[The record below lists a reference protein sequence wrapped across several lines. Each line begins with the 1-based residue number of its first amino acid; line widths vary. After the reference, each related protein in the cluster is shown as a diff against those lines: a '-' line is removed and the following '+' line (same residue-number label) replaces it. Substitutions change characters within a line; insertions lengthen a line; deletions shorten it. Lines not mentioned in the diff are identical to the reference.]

1 MKNRLPITRFEH
13 KKLFVGEEGFTKS
26 HFDTLLRYNEQ
37 NGFKYFD
44 PIANGI
50 KFKQFVGVLQVGN
63 LTIEILPKIDE
74 GASVEDGKWRNALIT
89 MLKECRKIEINT
101 FEEALLKASKHNLID
116 IYFELYL
123 KELDKLMRQ
132 GLIKK
137 YRKEASNVS
146 AFKGK
151 LLFAQHIKAN
161 ITHEE
166 RFYTEHQVYD
176 RNHKLHQILNKALSV
191 VAKFS
196 EGKNLFSLCKR
207 IQLNFPEVDDINPSK
222 QLLDTFFKPNRKNTS
237 YARAYEIARIIL
249 LNYAPDVSAGREKMF
264 SILFDMNKLWEEFV
278 YVRLKKALQNG
289 PYQAS
294 AQQQKSFWENN
305 QLRPDIVLTE
315 IETGTP
321 VGIIDTKWKIPN
333 TSPSSSD
340 LQQVYAYSK
349 YWNVERVMLLYPS
362 ITKYRD
368 VGFKKFK
375 PIGNEAQGS
384 CKIAIVTIFEGKNDI
399 KQTIGNEVKELIL
412 G

>member
-1 MKNRLPITRFEH
+1 MENKRPITRFEH
-13 KKLFVGEEGFTKS
+13 KKLFVGEDDFTKS
-26 HFDTLLRYNEQ
+26 HLDTLLRYNEQ
-37 NGFKYFD
+37 HGFKYFD

-63 LTIEILPKIDE
+63 LTVEILPKIDE
-74 GASVEDGKWRNALIT
+74 GVSGEAGKWRNVLIT

-161 ITHEE
+161 LTHEE

-278 YVRLKKALQNG
+278 HVRLKKALQNG
-289 PYQAS
+289 PYQAV

-305 QLRPDIVLTE
+305 QLRPDIVVNE
-315 IETGTP
+315 ISSGKTIA
-321 VGIIDTKWKIPN
+321 IIDTKWKVPQN
-333 TSPSSSD
+333 KAPSSTD
-340 LQQVYAYSK
+340 LQQIYAYSK
-349 YWNVERVMLLYPS
+349 YWQADKVMLLYPS
-362 ITKYRD
+362 VYDGTSGSFSR
-368 VGFKKFK
+368 FK
-375 PIGNEAQGS
+375 PIDNTTQAQ
-384 CKIAIVTIFEGKNDI
+384 CKVGFINILMGQKIKEELGAEIVRFIEF
-399 KQTIGNEVKELIL
+399 
-412 G
+412 